1 MGNIMKCKLLIV
13 VISIFLFLVFIRN
26 IEKKKEEFIS
36 NIKKKEYFD
45 NLSIQNVHSDMNKE
59 IETKIESVSNDDNN
73 SNNNTIND
81 TTNDTINNS
90 VNDNTINN
98 NTINNNSINTNN
110 KKCDGNQKDGK
121 CLFGCNSS
129 NVSKYTKKESKITS
143 SNLEDMMRTF
153 EETEKICDAIEKK
166 DKERKNKEAL
176 ENLDNQLQLN
186 KKFLIQQKAQN
197 KQIEDLQKLIKD
209 LQFDEDMKKIAI
221 TKCSGKSDE
230 CLSNKEK
237 EMDNILKMREDR
249 KQNLKINLNIDPF
262 GDEYKKKLMKSFNFK
277 ENDT

>member
-98 NTINNNSINTNN
+98 NTINN
-110 KKCDGNQKDGK
+110 DGNQKDGK

-166 DKERKNKEAL
+166 DKERKN
-176 ENLDNQLQLN
+176 
-186 KKFLIQQKAQN
+186 
-197 KQIEDLQKLIKD
+197 
-209 LQFDEDMKKIAI
+209 
-221 TKCSGKSDE
+221 
-230 CLSNKEK
+230 
-237 EMDNILKMREDR
+237 
-249 KQNLKINLNIDPF
+249 
-262 GDEYKKKLMKSFNFK
+262 
-277 ENDT
+277 

>member
-81 TTNDTINNS
+81 TTND
-90 VNDNTINN
+90 D
-98 NTINNNSINTNN
+98 SINTNN

-249 KQNLKINLNIDPF
+249 KQNL
-262 GDEYKKKLMKSFNFK
+262 
-277 ENDT
+277 

>member
-1 MGNIMKCKLLIV
+1 MG
-13 VISIFLFLVFIRN
+13 
-26 IEKKKEEFIS
+26 
-36 NIKKKEYFD
+36 

-81 TTNDTINNS
+81 TTNDTINSS
-90 VNDNTINN
+90 VNDDSINN
-98 NTINNNSINTNN
+98 NSINDDSINTNN

-249 KQNLKINLNIDPF
+249 KQ
-262 GDEYKKKLMKSFNFK
+262 KKKKK
-277 ENDT
+277 KKK